1 TTAQWVVDVLE
12 KIGFDVVF
20 ADPNFAP
27 MYATLDNK
35 VKTDRRDARALADA
49 MRFGAFRKAHRLSER
64 MQRIRELLAVRH
76 LMVGN
81 RGGMVVLAR
90 AQVEKL
96 GQRLPTCETDV

>member
-1 TTAQWVVDVLE
+1 GRVVMEKTIRTRADRLEEELSALVPGRVLVEASTTAQWVVDVLE

-49 MRFGAFRKAHRLSER
+49 MRFGAFRKGHRLSER
-64 MQRIRELLAVRH
+64 MQRIRE
-76 LMVGN
+76 
-81 RGGMVVLAR
+81 
-90 AQVEKL
+90 
-96 GQRLPTCETDV
+96 